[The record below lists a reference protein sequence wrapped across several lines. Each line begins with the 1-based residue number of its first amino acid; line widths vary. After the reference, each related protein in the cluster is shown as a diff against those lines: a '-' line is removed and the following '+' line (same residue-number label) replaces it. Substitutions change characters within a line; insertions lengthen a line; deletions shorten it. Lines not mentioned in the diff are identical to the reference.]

1 MCNSIKTPI
10 IRGVVTSDDFGV
22 LRLVFI
28 EDEVLFCGRDVA
40 RTMGFADPRKSVSD
54 CCKSLSRI
62 LHYTP
67 SGKQFLNFID
77 FHDAL
82 RLFRHSRTDDACDYI
97 IFLKD
102 MKESFEE
109 KVAAILEQDPVPD
122 NLSCE
127 VDENNTETEKALDN
141 FAKTVKELYE
151 NHGIFVSIEGIY
163 LDEGYERYRLV

>member
-54 CCKSLSRI
+54 CCKRISRI
-62 LHYTP
+62 LHDTP

-82 RLFRHSRTDDACDYI
+82 RLFRHSRTDDACDYV

-109 KVAAILEQDPVPD
+109 KVAAILEQEPIPD
-122 NLSCE
+122 NMSCE
-127 VDENNTETEKALDN
+127 VDEDDTETEKALDN

-163 LDEGYERYRLV
+163 LDEGEERYRLV

>member
-1 MCNSIKTPI
+1 MCNSINTPI

-40 RTMGFADPRKSVSD
+40 RAMGFADPRKSVSD
-54 CCKSLSRI
+54 CCKRLNRV
-62 LHYTP
+62 LHDTP

-82 RLFRHSRTDDACDYI
+82 RLFRHSRTDDACDYV

-102 MKESFEE
+102 MKEAFKAKIALMTEQEE
-109 KVAAILEQDPVPD
+109 TAETM
-122 NLSCE
+122 SCE
-127 VDENNTETEKALDN
+127 VDANDTETEKALDN
-141 FAKTVKELYE
+141 FIEMIKELHEKY
-151 NHGIFVSIEGIY
+151 GIFVSLEGIY
-163 LDEGYERYRLV
+163 LDEGDERYRLV